1 MDERLIFIF
10 YDKNNYHQLV
20 INYLTSQLGEPK
32 RKENRSSLSEPKC
45 NISLRKCWVNNYF
58 VSNALLYQT
67 YKYSTWLENVKKQIE
82 M

>member
-1 MDERLIFIF
+1 MIFIF
-10 YDKNNYHQLV
+10 YDKNDYHH
-20 INYLTSQLGEPK
+20 IGNIWLTSQLGEPK
-32 RKENRSSLSEPKC
+32 RKENRSCLSEPKHD
-45 NISLRKCWVNNYF
+45 ISLRKCWVNNYF